1 MSIQNQINEELKSAM
16 KSKDMLK
23 MTTLR
28 MLKAQMKDF
37 EIAQMRPLTEEDE
50 MSVLANAAKKR
61 KEAIA
66 LYEKSQRNDL
76 LEKEKEELDIIN
88 AYLPEQL
95 SKEEVA
101 EIISRIIEDTGAST
115 LKDIGK
121 VMSSA
126 MQQLKGKTDGKIVQE
141 IVRSR
146 LSH

>member
-37 EIAQMRPLTEEDE
+37 EIAQRQPLTEEDV

-76 LEKEKEELDIIN
+76 LEKEKKELDIIN

-95 SKEEVA
+95 SREEVA